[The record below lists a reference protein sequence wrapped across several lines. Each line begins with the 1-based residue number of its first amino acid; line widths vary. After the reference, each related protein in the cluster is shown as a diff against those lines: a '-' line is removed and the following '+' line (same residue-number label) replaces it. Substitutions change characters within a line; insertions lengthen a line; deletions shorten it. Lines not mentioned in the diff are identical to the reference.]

1 MSAATST
8 APGGAAVAG
17 GRPAALAALAA
28 TLTRLATVAPVG
40 AGRAQAVLD
49 EVLAPLARSAWPEI
63 AYRSSRL
70 TPDRSPVELAWTSR
84 DPAVRWTAE
93 VAAPE
98 VPSSARLALAAAR
111 ASLPDATTARLA
123 GLQQGGRLR
132 YGAWLGGRH
141 DEDGTDRFKVYAEVP
156 PGADLRRL
164 VDHPVLR
171 QWGLRWRMAGA
182 SPDGSLELYAGIDRP
197 EDVDL
202 LAFEQVTLGSS
213 GRLLTAVRDLTGA
226 PELARPS
233 GLSVVLAPTGQALA
247 VTWFASAKGLFS
259 SDATTVAALTARCA
273 DERQRAALAALV
285 PADHRAPR
293 RAVIP
298 IGVGVALDG
307 STWLQAGTVATS
319 PAGPA
324 PR

>member
-1 MSAATST
+1 MSAATRT
-8 APGGAAVAG
+8 ATRTAASATAGGTAVAG
-17 GRPAALAALAA
+17 TRPAALAALAA
-28 TLTRLATVAPVG
+28 TLSRLVTVAPVG
-40 AGRAQAVLD
+40 ARRAQAVLD
-49 EVLAPLARSAWPEI
+49 GVLAPLARSVWPEI

-98 VPSSARLALAAAR
+98 VASSARLALAAAR
-111 ASLPDATTARLA
+111 ASLPDATVAALA
-123 GLQQGGRLR
+123 GLQRGGPLR

-156 PGADLRRL
+156 PGTDLRLL
-164 VDHPVLR
+164 VDHHVLR
-171 QWGLRWRMAGA
+171 QWGLRWRMVGA

-197 EDVDL
+197 QDVDL

-213 GRLLTAVRDLTGA
+213 GRLLAAVRDLTGA

-233 GLSVVLAPTGQALA
+233 GLSVVLAPRGQALA
-247 VTWFASAKGLFS
+247 VTWFASAKGLFP
-259 SDATTVAALTARCA
+259 SDATTVATLTARCA
-273 DERQRAALAALV
+273 DHRQRAALAALV
-285 PADHRAPR
+285 PGGHPAPR

-298 IGVGVALDG
+298 VGVGVGLDG
-307 STWLQAGTVATS
+307 STWVQAGAVAT
-319 PAGPA
+319 
-324 PR
+324 